1 MKGVRPFLY
10 RNYLSLALRINNVF
24 GPLTLPV
31 PPGFLAGALTLG
43 ASFYLEYAAL
53 LRPCFLCQ
61 VQRIL
66 VAAFTLINLV
76 AAIHGPRRSG
86 IYLYWLASM
95 GCAVLGAITA
105 VRQVLL
111 QNTPPEQ
118 LPACWPG
125 LQYMIENLS
134 LRETVALI
142 FKGTVD
148 CVEINWTLFDLSIPE
163 WSLLFFVAMLILGV
177 AQFSRLLLSQRFGL
191 ARH

>member
-1 MKGVRPFLY
+1 M
-10 RNYLSLALRINNVF
+10 SLAPSRSLF
-24 GPLTLPV
+24 LLA
-31 PPGFLAGALTLG
+31 FLAGALTLG

-76 AAIHGPRRSG
+76 AAIHGPKRSG
-86 IYLYWLASM
+86 IYVYWLGSM

-105 VRQVLL
+105 IRQVLL

-118 LPACWPG
+118 LPTCWPG

-134 LRETVALI
+134 LREALTLI